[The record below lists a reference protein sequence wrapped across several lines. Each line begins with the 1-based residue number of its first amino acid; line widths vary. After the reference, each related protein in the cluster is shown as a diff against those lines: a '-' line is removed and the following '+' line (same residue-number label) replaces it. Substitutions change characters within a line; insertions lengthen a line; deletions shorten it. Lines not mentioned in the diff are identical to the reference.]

1 MTKAFEIELPDS
13 YSKLT
18 ETLDAANKIL
28 TSAVDDA
35 RTLFHTPVVSSYDG
49 KTISSRVMVLRE
61 FNLENRKMRFHTDQR
76 ATKINEFS
84 SISSATVIGYD
95 PSLKIQIKLQGK
107 VITHH
112 DDEVTKEAWNEST
125 SRSKKCYSVK
135 GGSSK
140 VIDDPSD
147 YDINEFNVE
156 DGYQNFAVLI
166 FNFDALEF
174 LFLKSTGH
182 RRAIHKWD
190 KDLKSSWLVP

>member
-13 YSKLT
+13 YFELT

-28 TSAVDDA
+28 TTAVDDA

-49 KTISSRVMVLRE
+49 KIISSRVRVLRE
-61 FNLENRKMRFHTDQR
+61 FNLEKRIIRFHTDQR
-76 ATKINEFS
+76 ATKISELS
-84 SISSATVIGYD
+84 SNSSATVIGYD

-107 VITHH
+107 VTTHH
-112 DDEVTKEAWNEST
+112 DDEVAKEAWNEST

-140 VIDDPSD
+140 MIDDPSD
-147 YDINEFNVE
+147 YDIKEFNIE
-156 DGYQNFAVLI
+156 DGYKNFAVLI
-166 FNFDALEF
+166 FNFDTLEF

-182 RRAIHKWD
+182 RRAIHRWED
-190 KDLKSSWLVP
+190 GLKSSWLVP

>member
-1 MTKAFEIELPDS
+1 
-13 YSKLT
+13 
-18 ETLDAANKIL
+18 
-28 TSAVDDA
+28 
-35 RTLFHTPVVSSYDG
+35 
-49 KTISSRVMVLRE
+49 MVLRE
-61 FNLENRKMRFHTDQR
+61 FNFDNRKMRFHTDKKKK
-76 ATKINEFS
+76 KINEFS

-112 DDEVTKEAWNEST
+112 NDEVAKEAWNEST

-140 VIDDPSD
+140 VIDDPAD
-147 YDINEFNVE
+147 YDIKEFNVE
-156 DGYQNFAVLI
+156 DGYKNFAVLV

-182 RRAIHKWD
+182 RRAIHKWN

>member
-13 YSKLT
+13 YSELT

-49 KTISSRVMVLRE
+49 KIISSRVMVLRE
-61 FNLENRKMRFHTDQR
+61 FNLENRKMRFHTDHR

-84 SISSATVIGYD
+84 FISSATVIGYD
-95 PSLKIQIKLQGK
+95 PNLKIQIKLQGE
-107 VITHH
+107 ISTHH
-112 DDEVTKEAWNEST
+112 DDQVTKEAWNDST

-140 VIDDPSD
+140 AIDDPAE
-147 YDINEFNVE
+147 YDIKEFNVE
-156 DGYQNFAVLI
+156 EGYRNFAVLI
-166 FNFDALEF
+166 FKFDTLEF

-182 RRAIHKWD
+182 RRAIHKWEN
-190 KDLKSSWLVP
+190 DLKSSWLVP

>member
-13 YSKLT
+13 YSELI

-28 TSAVDDA
+28 TTAVDDA

-95 PSLKIQIKLQGK
+95 PNLKIQIKLQGA
-107 VITHH
+107 VTTHH
-112 DDEVTKEAWNEST
+112 DDEVTKDAWSEST
-125 SRSKKCYSVK
+125 SRSKKMLL
-135 GGSSK
+135 SK
-140 VIDDPSD
+140 RRVI
-147 YDINEFNVE
+147 
-156 DGYQNFAVLI
+156 
-166 FNFDALEF
+166 
-174 LFLKSTGH
+174 
-182 RRAIHKWD
+182 
-190 KDLKSSWLVP
+190 

>member
-1 MTKAFEIELPDS
+1 VTKVFEIDLPNY
-13 YSKLT
+13 YSELT

-28 TSAVDDA
+28 TTAVDDA

-49 KTISSRVMVLRE
+49 KIISSRVMVLRE
-61 FNLENRKMRFHTDQR
+61 FNLENRKMRFHTDHR

-84 SISSATVIGYD
+84 FISSATVIGYD
-95 PSLKIQIKLQGK
+95 PNLKIQIKLQGE
-107 VITHH
+107 ISTHH
-112 DDEVTKEAWNEST
+112 DDQVTKEAWNDST

-140 VIDDPSD
+140 AIDDPAE
-147 YDINEFNVE
+147 YDIKEFNVE
-156 DGYQNFAVLI
+156 EGYRNFAVLI
-166 FNFDALEF
+166 FKFDTLEF

-182 RRAIHKWD
+182 RRAIHKWE

>member
-1 MTKAFEIELPDS
+1 VTKVFEIDLPNY
-13 YSKLT
+13 YSELT

-28 TSAVDDA
+28 TTAVDDA

-49 KTISSRVMVLRE
+49 KIISSRVMVLRE
-61 FNLENRKMRFHTDQR
+61 FNLENRKMRFHTDHR

-84 SISSATVIGYD
+84 FISSATVIGYD
-95 PSLKIQIKLQGK
+95 PNLKIQIKLQGE
-107 VITHH
+107 ISTHH
-112 DDEVTKEAWNEST
+112 DDQVTKEAWNDST

-140 VIDDPSD
+140 AIDDPAE
-147 YDINEFNVE
+147 YDIKEFNAE
-156 DGYQNFAVLI
+156 DGYRNFAVLI
-166 FNFDALEF
+166 FKFDTLEF

-182 RRAIHKWD
+182 RRAIHKWE

>member
-13 YSKLT
+13 YSELT

-28 TSAVDDA
+28 TTAVDDA
-35 RTLFHTPVVSSYDG
+35 RTLFHTPVVSSYNG

-95 PSLKIQIKLQGK
+95 PNLKIQIKLQGT
-107 VITHH
+107 VTTHH
-112 DDEVTKEAWNEST
+112 DNEVTKDAWDEST

-140 VIDDPSD
+140 AIDDPAN
-147 YDINEFNVE
+147 YDIKEFNVE
-156 DGYQNFAVLI
+156 DGYQNFAVLV

-182 RRAIHKWD
+182 RRAIHKWK

>member
-28 TSAVDDA
+28 TSAVNDS

-49 KTISSRVMVLRE
+49 KIIPSRVMVLRE
-61 FNLENRKMRFHTDQR
+61 FNLEYRKMRFHTDQR

>member
-13 YSKLT
+13 YFELT

-28 TSAVDDA
+28 TTAVDDA

-49 KTISSRVMVLRE
+49 KIISSRVMVLRE
-61 FNLENRKMRFHTDQR
+61 FNLENRIIRFHTDQR
-76 ATKINEFS
+76 ATKISELS
-84 SISSATVIGYD
+84 SNSSATVIGYD

-107 VITHH
+107 VTTHH
-112 DDEVTKEAWNEST
+112 DDEVAKEAWNEST

-140 VIDDPSD
+140 MIDDPSD
-147 YDINEFNVE
+147 YDIKEFNIE
-156 DGYQNFAVLI
+156 DGYKNFAVLI
-166 FNFDALEF
+166 FNFDTLEF

-182 RRAIHKWD
+182 RRAIHRWED
-190 KDLKSSWLVP
+190 GLKSSWLVP

>member
-1 MTKAFEIELPDS
+1 MTKVFEIDLPNY
-13 YSKLT
+13 YSELT

-28 TSAVDDA
+28 TTAVDDA

-49 KTISSRVMVLRE
+49 KIISSRVMVLRE
-61 FNLENRKMRFHTDQR
+61 FNLENRKMRFHTDHR

-84 SISSATVIGYD
+84 FISSATVIGYD
-95 PSLKIQIKLQGK
+95 PNLKIQIKLQGE
-107 VITHH
+107 ISTHH
-112 DDEVTKEAWNEST
+112 DDQVTKEAWNDST

-140 VIDDPSD
+140 AIDDPAE
-147 YDINEFNVE
+147 YDIKEFNVE
-156 DGYQNFAVLI
+156 EGYRNFAVLI
-166 FNFDALEF
+166 FKFDTLEF

-182 RRAIHKWD
+182 RRAIHKWE

>member
-13 YSKLT
+13 YSELIQ
-18 ETLDAANKIL
+18 TLDAANKIL
-28 TSAVDDA
+28 TTAVDDA
-35 RTLFHTPVVSSYDG
+35 RTLFHTPG

-84 SISSATVIGYD
+84 SNSSATVIGYD
-95 PSLKIQIKLQGK
+95 PNLKIQIKLQGT
-107 VITHH
+107 VTTHH
-112 DDEVTKEAWNEST
+112 DDEVTKDAWNEST

-140 VIDDPSD
+140 VIDDPAS
-147 YDINEFNVE
+147 YDIKEFNVE
-156 DGYQNFAVLI
+156 DGYQNFAVLV

-182 RRAIHKWD
+182 RRAIHKWN

>member
-13 YSKLT
+13 YSELT

-28 TSAVDDA
+28 TTAVDDA
-35 RTLFHTPVVSSYDG
+35 RTLFHTPVVSSYNG

-95 PSLKIQIKLQGK
+95 PNLKIQIKLQGT
-107 VITHH
+107 VTTHH
-112 DDEVTKEAWNEST
+112 DNEVTKDAWDEST

-140 VIDDPSD
+140 AIDDPAN
-147 YDINEFNVE
+147 YDIKEFNVE

-166 FNFDALEF
+166 FNFDVLEF

-182 RRAIHKWD
+182 RRAIHKWK